1 MKGWVIFEPFA
12 NAKEEDYG
20 IKRFKEV
27 AVEEGIDLKVIS
39 AREVDIFVSNDKT
52 GVRLNGE
59 RVDLPDFVIPRLG
72 SRTSYFSLAVIRQLE
87 TLGVFVVNSS
97 RSIEIVKDKLFT
109 QQILGQNNLPVP
121 KTMLAKFPI
130 DVDYVRSELGFPV
143 ILKTLSGNRG
153 VGVFLSETEESFVDL
168 VSLIEVTNRD
178 ANLILQEFI
187 KASFGRDL
195 RVLTIGGKVI
205 ACIQRTA
212 KEGSF
217 KANVSQGGSALPY
230 PLNDEIEWLATQ
242 VSNTLGLDFAGID
255 LLFSENHFLICEAN
269 SAPGFKG
276 IEASVDLNIP
286 RELFNFIRIRLGLFK
301 N

>member
-1 MKGWVIFEPFA
+1 MKGWIIFEPFA

-27 AVEEGIDLKVIS
+27 AIEEGIDLKVIS

-52 GVRLNGE
+52 GVRLNEE

-87 TLGVFVVNSS
+87 SLGVFVVNSS

-153 VGVFLSETEESFVDL
+153 VGVFLSETEESFEDL
-168 VSLIEVTNRD
+168 VSLIEVTNKD

-195 RVLTIGGKVI
+195 RVLTIGGKVV

-217 KANVSQGGSALPY
+217 KANVSQGGSALTY

-242 VSNTLGLDFAGID
+242 VSNILGLDFAGID
-255 LLFSENHFLICEAN
+255 LLFSEKHFLICEAN

>member
-27 AVEEGIDLKVIS
+27 AIEEGIDLKVIS

-87 TLGVFVVNSS
+87 SLGVFVVNSS

-153 VGVFLSETEESFVDL
+153 VGVFLSETEESFEDL
-168 VSLIEVTNRD
+168 VSLIEVTNKD

-195 RVLTIGGKVI
+195 RVLTIGGKVV

-217 KANVSQGGSALPY
+217 KANVSQGGSALTY

-242 VSNTLGLDFAGID
+242 VSNILGLDFAGID
-255 LLFSENHFLICEAN
+255 LLFSEKHFLICEAN